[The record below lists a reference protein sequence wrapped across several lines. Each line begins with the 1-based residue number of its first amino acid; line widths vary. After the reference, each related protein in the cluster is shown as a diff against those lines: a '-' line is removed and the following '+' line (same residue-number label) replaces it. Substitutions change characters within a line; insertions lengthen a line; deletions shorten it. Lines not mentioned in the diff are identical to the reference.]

1 MEKKFKYLS
10 EKEIRSLGLFGFIT
24 YCKGVNEE
32 IGKHKVGDGA
42 CEGLDQYLMLKGI
55 EDKFILMALR
65 MVNIENNVVG
75 FRVDFEVEVEDNNCN
90 PEIRNIG
97 VIRMSNYTGYVIKDI
112 DGNVVPFSYISPLG
126 VVLKELMDKIS
137 TYIKARQS
145 VIYDDAD

>member
-10 EKEIRSLGLFGFIT
+10 EKEIRSLGLFEFIT

-65 MVNIENNVVG
+65 MVNTENDVVG
-75 FRVDFEVEVEDNNCN
+75 FRVDFEIEVEDNDWNS
-90 PEIRNIG
+90 EIRNIG
-97 VIRMSNYTGYVIKDI
+97 VIRMSNDTGYVIKDMG
-112 DGNVVPFSYISPLG
+112 GNVVPFSYISPLG
-126 VVLKELMDKIS
+126 VVLNELMDKIS
-137 TYIKARQS
+137 AYIKTRQS